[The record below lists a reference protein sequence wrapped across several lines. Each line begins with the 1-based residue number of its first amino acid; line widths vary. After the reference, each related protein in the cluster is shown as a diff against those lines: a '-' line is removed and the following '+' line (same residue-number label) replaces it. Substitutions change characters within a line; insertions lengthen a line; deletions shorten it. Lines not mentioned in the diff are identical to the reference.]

1 MNTVSVTAREMAVR
15 HAIAGVCADSGR
27 AFFLR
32 TAAEIN
38 VITNPTGNGSINVY
52 NTL

>member
-1 MNTVSVTAREMAVR
+1 VR
-15 HAIAGVCADSGR
+15 HAIAAVCADSGR
-27 AFFLR
+27 VFLLR

>member
-1 MNTVSVTAREMAVR
+1 MQSFNFKRLSVP
-15 HAIAGVCADSGR
+15 HANAAVCADSDR
-27 AFFLR
+27 VFFLS